1 MLIIIYTNII
11 ITITMFKNNRT
22 YTLTIIKV
30 KLTTITSKLSIAII
44 ETLIYTTTTTIEQIK
59 AKEHMYK

>member
-1 MLIIIYTNII
+1 MLIIIYINII
-11 ITITMFKNNRT
+11 ITITMFKNNRI
-22 YTLTIIKV
+22 YPITIIKV

>member
-22 YTLTIIKV
+22 YTVTIIKA
-30 KLTTITSKLSIAII
+30 KLTRITSALSMAII
-44 ETLIYTTTTTIEQIK
+44 ETLNCTTKTTIEQIK

>member
-1 MLIIIYTNII
+1 MLIIIYTNI

>member
-11 ITITMFKNNRT
+11 ITITMFKNNRI
-22 YTLTIIKV
+22 YTITIIKV
-30 KLTTITSKLSIAII
+30 KLTTITSALSMAII
-44 ETLIYTTTTTIEQIK
+44 ETLIYTTKTTIEQIK